1 MTADST
7 ILVTGA
13 TGKVG
18 RNVVTQLLDAG
29 VSVRALTRH
38 PDAAGLPAGASV
50 VEGDLSA
57 PETFAGSLEGVS
69 AAFLVWPFLTAD
81 AAPGVLEALVKNR
94 VRRVVYLSASGVRR
108 ERARQSDPITQ
119 FHADLERLIE
129 DAGLDGPDGPEWTFL
144 RAGGFASNDLGWAV
158 QIHEEGVVRAPFGDA
173 GRSVIHER
181 DIAAVAAHTLTHPDH
196 RGKTYVLTGPETLT
210 TRERVRIVGGA
221 IGRSLRFEEI
231 SSEDARAQYLADGW
245 PVSVV
250 DGMLHAHAEMVT
262 APEQVTSAVED
273 LTGAPALT
281 YRQWAI
287 DHADDFR

>member
-1 MTADST
+1 MTADSA

-29 VSVRALTRH
+29 ASVRALTRH
-38 PDAAGLPAGASV
+38 PDAAALPAGASV

-81 AAPGVLEALVKNR
+81 AAPGVLEALVQQG
-94 VRRVVYLSASGVRR
+94 VRRVAYLSASGVRR
-108 ERARQSDPITQ
+108 ERERQSDPITQ

-129 DAGLDGPDGPEWTFL
+129 EAGPDGLEWTFL
-144 RAGGFASNDLGWAV
+144 RAGGFASNDLGWAA

-196 RGKTYVLTGPETLT
+196 RGKAYVLTGPETLT
-210 TRERVRIVGGA
+210 TRERVRIVGGV
-221 IGRSLRFEEI
+221 IGRSLRFEEVT
-231 SSEDARAQYLADGW
+231 SEDARAQYLADGW

-250 DGMLHAHAEMVT
+250 DGILQAHAEMVT

-281 YRQWAI
+281 YRQWAV